1 MHGEASRE
9 REYNHGGRM
18 GKIGGGGGRAWRN
31 REAWGKC
38 GSMEADG
45 LPYAAVESLRVKN
58 MTKHCL
64 SIRVHCIHCRI
75 TGSPIARENLR
86 K

>member
-1 MHGEASRE
+1 
-9 REYNHGGRM
+9 M
-18 GKIGGGGGRAWRN
+18 GKHQGRESIIMVGEWGRLGGGRAWRN

-64 SIRVHCIHCRI
+64 SIRVLIAE
-75 TGSPIARENLR
+75 SARENLR